1 MTSQKTNDFFV
12 AHDVHRK
19 FNCLGVTEN
28 AILPEKENYEPR
40 TLVDHTLEL
49 IDPTPNIYTLFV
61 QFNARFF
68 LNVLAPVEVKWSN
81 RMTSCAGTCS
91 FHNKQC
97 VITLSEPL
105 LKLRPRKDLV
115 ETLLHE
121 MIHAYLFLTNNNRD
135 RDGHGPNFCEHM
147 YRINKE
153 AGTNITIY
161 HNFHDEVRLYQQ
173 HWWKCNGPCRFRSP
187 FFGMVRRVMNRAP
200 GPSDYWW
207 AEHKLNC
214 NGQFIKIKEPENY
227 KSKQKDKSKSTSKN
241 NMLKDNTLVDWFARN
256 SPTIDKSSL
265 TFKHP
270 KVFTHNQV
278 KRFTQTITQID
289 RSKTA
294 NNKDNSKSDQ
304 DSLLGVK
311 KLGNTSNNVHGWN
324 ISGPSGK
331 IEKDNTKH
339 ISSKTPMFSCFG
351 TLGGS
356 NNGQSRLLKEFLH
369 VGNSKNRPNEL
380 NEKYVLSKLS
390 SATECFRKPADKPI
404 SNLIKSKSQTKRKAD
419 NKCNTKSTPL
429 IDKLNN
435 SSNEK
440 LTSPIRPFFTPLEKQ
455 TANTSNKRL
464 KLDDPKFTEYASCFI
479 CDKMLPADTI
489 YLHTNE
495 CLSRHN
501 KAYTGNATSNSQPQP
516 LQPISQIQFQPIS
529 QTQLQPISNLDESRN
544 QVEKKTDSK
553 YNTNSTSFIDKLNN
567 SRRLASLIRNNKRF
581 IPRTRNNKKLIPPV
595 QLFLTPLRLHNVM
608 KIQLTNRD
616 NEHFEINDSDDY
628 DDDTEFKSCYFCKKV
643 FPADD
648 IHMHINECFSDDN
661 EAIWG
666 DNKVPSNVHASD
678 DSIINISSSSNSD
691 SDNSGINK
699 SPKAQSCIDINA
711 SESSATNC
719 EQKCLVCNAQI
730 ASDTTLSEHLDE
742 CIGAIFNDNTIM
754 IDDKD
759 DGNMSA
765 TGKNSIEDKYPCPV
779 CKELISENLMNRHLD
794 TCLENNSTD

>member
-501 KAYTGNATSNSQPQP
+501 KAYT
-516 LQPISQIQFQPIS
+516 
-529 QTQLQPISNLDESRN
+529 
-544 QVEKKTDSK
+544 
-553 YNTNSTSFIDKLNN
+553 
-567 SRRLASLIRNNKRF
+567 
-581 IPRTRNNKKLIPPV
+581 
-595 QLFLTPLRLHNVM
+595 
-608 KIQLTNRD
+608 
-616 NEHFEINDSDDY
+616 
-628 DDDTEFKSCYFCKKV
+628 
-643 FPADD
+643 
-648 IHMHINECFSDDN
+648 DDN